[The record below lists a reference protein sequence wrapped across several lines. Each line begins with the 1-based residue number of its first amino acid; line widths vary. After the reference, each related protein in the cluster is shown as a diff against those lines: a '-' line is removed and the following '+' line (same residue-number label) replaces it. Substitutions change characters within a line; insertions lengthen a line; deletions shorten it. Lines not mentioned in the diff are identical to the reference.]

1 MAIGTTT
8 AATLGAVSAGIGIAT
23 TAGTTAMSFAQAGKQ
38 NRLRRQAEADAA
50 EAMAAARKKLDVN
63 FYEQLAI
70 QKEPYELER
79 EAMLVQGAEAL
90 QAGVEGEQR
99 GAAATAGRVQM
110 AQQQGQRQIAAAMG
124 QELMGLEKLTAAEES
139 RLRDM
144 GVDLDIRSAAGAQ
157 LAARDAREAAALA
170 TKQGMQGIT
179 NLGRQ
184 VAQALPLY
192 AKTAS
197 ARQFEG
203 LKSDYE
209 KAIKEGTLGGQF
221 MGVSGQPLPF
231 EQAMA
236 KMGGFGINMS
246 GVSSMKPMQLQ
257 DYLTQQSAS
266 KLRDIR
272 GAGFQGINVNPYS
285 INPYQIAGFEQ
296 GYGPQ

>member
-1 MAIGTTT
+1 MAIATTT

-23 TAGTTAMSFAQAGKQ
+23 TAGTTAMSFAQASKQ
-38 NRLRRQAEADAA
+38 RKLQSQAQSEAA

-99 GAAATAGRVQM
+99 GAAALAGRVQM

-192 AKTAS
+192 AKTQS
-197 ARQFEG
+197 ARLASG
-203 LKSDYE
+203 ISKSAQE
-209 KAIKEGTLGGQF
+209 A
-221 MGVSGQPLPF
+221 
-231 EQAMA
+231 
-236 KMGGFGINMS
+236 GFGQADIQRNVAS
-246 GVSSMKPMQLQ
+246 LGSVGGVDLTGVSSMTPLQYQVFMSSQSPSVLKQIEAKLPNVYSSPIRPMGYNLP
-257 DYLTQQSAS
+257 TQNYG
-266 KLRDIR
+266 L
-272 GAGFQGINVNPYS
+272 GFPVYNIPAVGGQ
-285 INPYQIAGFEQ
+285 
-296 GYGPQ
+296 